1 MGRDDENLSK
11 GLNAAECF
19 LWQKKSRILCM
30 REKESLHLPVTD
42 EIMLGMN
49 FSATPIDHSELPY
62 INEVEGEGV
71 TATLNTMPIQKT
83 VQLVVMI
90 RLNVRVV

>member
-1 MGRDDENLSK
+1 M
-11 GLNAAECF
+11 
-19 LWQKKSRILCM
+19 
-30 REKESLHLPVTD
+30 TD

-49 FSATPIDHSELPY
+49 FSATPIDYSELPY

-71 TATLNTMPIQKT
+71 TATPNTMPIQKT